1 MTNLSIYRN
10 RNLEQKIQNCKPC
23 SRIDLR
29 KEKLT
34 DSDIEIIIQEA
45 IINKQCTM
53 LWLFDNQITSQGV
66 SMLASILYN
75 NTTLEGLSLCN
86 NGITDDDVLYLTR
99 PLSDNKSKLN
109 RLALTSNN
117 ITDEGAKYLVEML
130 KTNQTLTQLWLG
142 FNKITDHG
150 VQLFMNVLA
159 NHNKTL
165 HVLSLAWNQLV
176 TDSSVDFVIDMLEH
190 NQTLRTVCLSNCN
203 LSDTNKVK
211 LREATKLHKEFYL
224 DL

>member
-1 MTNLSIYRN
+1 MTNLSTYQN
-10 RNLEQKIQNCKPC
+10 RSLARKIKNCQSC

-29 KEKLT
+29 KEKIT

-53 LWLFDNQITSQGV
+53 LWLIDNQITSKGV
-66 SMLASILYN
+66 SILTSALYN

-86 NGITDDDVLYLTR
+86 NNINDNDVLNLTK
-99 PLSDNKSKLN
+99 PLSDNSSKLN

-117 ITDEGAKYLVEML
+117 ITDLGAQYLAEML
-130 KTNQTLTQLWLG
+130 LTNQTLTQLWLG
-142 FNKITDHG
+142 FNKITDNG
-150 VQLFMNVLA
+150 LKLLMNVLTYD
-159 NHNKTL
+159 NKTL
-165 HVLSLAWNQLV
+165 HILSLVWNEQI
-176 TDSSVDFVIDMLEH
+176 TDSSVDIVINMLEH

-203 LSDTNKVK
+203 LSETSKLK
-211 LREATKLHKEFYL
+211 LRKETKSHFEFYL